1 MNCTSSEEYLY
12 GSFSGIVTD
21 ADTKQP
27 LNSVSSDNV
36 GTENPTGSNGRWEK
50 TDCGY
55 YTRHSTNCPIITMDN
70 KDLVDALN
78 EWVNDNAPT
87 LYRKW
92 IYKKNSEGKVYP
104 AME

>member
-1 MNCTSSEEYLY
+1 MED
-12 GSFSGIVTD
+12 GRKQIVVIIHVI
-21 ADTKQP
+21 
-27 LNSVSSDNV
+27 L
-36 GTENPTGSNGRWEK
+36 
-50 TDCGY
+50 
-55 YTRHSTNCPIITMDN
+55 HSTNCPIITMDN

>member
-1 MNCTSSEEYLY
+1 MED
-12 GSFSGIVTD
+12 GRKQIVVIIHVILLI
-21 ADTKQP
+21 A
-27 LNSVSSDNV
+27 
-36 GTENPTGSNGRWEK
+36 
-50 TDCGY
+50 
-55 YTRHSTNCPIITMDN
+55 PIITMDN